1 MLPVELVVTLL
12 AFSFAMGQK
21 VPASQYSNP
30 VWGSNTTSPFL
41 QIRESKGFKNL
52 PSKSSGWENR
62 QLTGSSVS
70 PKVIKQLQ
78 RGISTTFSECFLLPD
93 SLRNFI
99 FKIHHLSKNFA
110 AGNSISKNE
119 IVPSCLEDPNYSDI
133 EKQPCISAQ
142 MLNFRE
148 GVSRHNILSS

>member
-1 MLPVELVVTLL
+1 MVPVELVVTLL

-30 VWGSNTTSPFL
+30 VWGNTPMSPSL

-78 RGISTTFSECFLLPD
+78 RGISTSFSECFLLPD

-99 FKIHHLSKNFA
+99 FKIIIYQKALLLEI
-110 AGNSISKNE
+110 IS
-119 IVPSCLEDPNYSDI
+119 VRM
-133 EKQPCISAQ
+133 KQSPLVWRIQ
-142 MLNFRE
+142 TTLTLR
-148 GVSRHNILSS
+148 SSLAFQHRC